1 MKKSVFLFA
10 GILLVFLSITMQAQ
24 PKSGF
29 DFYKGKWNASFD
41 GPMGT
46 VKMVI
51 GFEQA
56 DDKTTATIKDE
67 AGKELYKVVKTEI
80 KEDQVTIIFIGS
92 QGSDVDLV
100 MKKKDDDHADSTIM
114 GMYSTVAERKK

>member
-10 GILLVFLSITMQAQ
+10 GILLVFLSLTMQAQ

-29 DFYKGKWNASFD
+29 EFYNGKWYASFD

-56 DDKTTATIKDE
+56 DDKTIATIKDE

-80 KEDQVTIIFIGS
+80 KENQATIIFIGS

-100 MKKKDDDHADSTIM
+100 MKKKDDDHADCSIM
-114 GMYSTVAERKK
+114 GIYSTLAERKK